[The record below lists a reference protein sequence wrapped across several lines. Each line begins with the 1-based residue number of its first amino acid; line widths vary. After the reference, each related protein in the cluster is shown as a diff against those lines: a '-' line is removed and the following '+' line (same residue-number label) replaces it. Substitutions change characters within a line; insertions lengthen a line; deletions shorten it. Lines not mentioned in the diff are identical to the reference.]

1 MDEEK
6 VQILF
11 ETFKDEFNIKS
22 VEDFKSYLSDPTK
35 RKMFYDEV
43 IQPRYP
49 GNTFEKFENLYG
61 LKKNENFNQDTDSP
75 SESGTSEFFDLSQIK
90 FATEVPKVLPGYL
103 GCMTSS

>member
-1 MDEEK
+1 MDEER

-11 ETFKDEFNIKS
+11 DTFKDEFGLESID
-22 VEDFKSYLSDPTK
+22 EFKKYLSDPIK

-49 GNTFEKFENLYG
+49 GNSFEVFENTYG
-61 LKKNENFNQDTDSP
+61 LKKNENLNQDTDSP
-75 SESGTSEFFDLSQIK
+75 SESGTLGSWL
-90 FATEVPKVLPGYL
+90 GYL